1 MFARFR
7 PIEIKL
13 RVDIVLLFKR
23 RHKSC
28 STRVFIFWSKVSKIN
43 ETDERFLV
51 VWKFRW
57 FTRDAMIYNR
67 RGRSAVISS
76 RSVIR
81 RRPIEILRSL
91 ESFLEQSRHSQ
102 YRSPLS
108 SWILSEPCQIGKR
121 LDGFWWAG
129 EVNQGWLFACS
140 WIKWVIVLMIVRE
153 RIILLAKL
161 RWIFVNIS
169 VKGVAI

>member
-1 MFARFR
+1 MLDEGVYILEQSFENKRSERTFPRCMKISMIHARCND
-7 PIEIKL
+7 L
-13 RVDIVLLFKR
+13 Q
-23 RHKSC
+23 
-28 STRVFIFWSKVSKIN
+28 STRS
-43 ETDERFLV
+43 LG
-51 VWKFRW
+51 
-57 FTRDAMIYNR
+57 RDFF
-67 RGRSAVISS
+67 
-76 RSVIR
+76 SVIR

-91 ESFLEQSRHSQ
+91 ESFLEQSRDSQ

-161 RWIFVNIS
+161 RRIFVNIS
-169 VKGVAI
+169 EKGVAI